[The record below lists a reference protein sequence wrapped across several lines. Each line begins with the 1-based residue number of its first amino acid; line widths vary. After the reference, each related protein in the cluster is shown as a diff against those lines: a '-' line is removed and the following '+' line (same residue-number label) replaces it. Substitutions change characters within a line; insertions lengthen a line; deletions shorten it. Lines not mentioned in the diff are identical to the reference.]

1 MTPVIFDPDARA
13 EFLAAIQYYE
23 DCRQGLGRRFRL
35 VVESATRSIAEAPFR
50 YRVVQPPFRRL
61 LLTKFPY
68 ALIYTIEP
76 DHIRVVAVAHTKRTP
91 GFWLDRG
98 PDMGDKPSE

>member
-50 YRVVQPPFRRL
+50 YRV
-61 LLTKFPY
+61 
-68 ALIYTIEP
+68 I
-76 DHIRVVAVAHTKRTP
+76 
-91 GFWLDRG
+91 
-98 PDMGDKPSE
+98 